1 MQKGNDENNGL
12 RGAVALAHFFL
23 RQYLRPGDRAVDATC
38 GNGHDTLL
46 LAGLVGPTGKVWGFD
61 IQPEA
66 LGATG
71 ARLAAAGCRG
81 WVELIGAGHERLA
94 DYVQEPVR
102 TVVFN
107 LGYLPGGDKGVITRP
122 PSTLAAL
129 DRSLQL
135 LTPGGIVVIVIYP
148 GHPGGAEE
156 AAAVEGWGARLPV
169 EKYSVWCSRQLN
181 RAATAPYL
189 LVIEK
194 LA

>member
-1 MQKGNDENNGL
+1 MQKGNDKNIGL

-46 LAGLVGPTGKVWGFD
+46 LAELVGPTGKVWGFD

-71 ARLAAAGCRG
+71 ARLTAAGCSER
-81 WVELIGAGHERLA
+81 VELMGGGHERLV

-102 TVVFN
+102 AVVFN

-129 DRSLQL
+129 GQALQL
-135 LTPGGIVVIVIYP
+135 LTPGGIVVVVIYP

-156 AAAVEGWGARLPV
+156 ADAVEGWGARLPADQ
-169 EKYSVWCSRQLN
+169 YPVWCSRQLN
-181 RAATAPYL
+181 RSATAPYL